1 MSDTFDPYY
10 KWLGIAPGEQ
20 RNYYR
25 LLGLN
30 LFESD
35 TDVIDNLAEQKIVA
49 VRNYQNKYQTEAT
62 KILNELSIARVTLL
76 NPEKKKNYDQRL
88 RRELDNNSISNPF
101 SVNEPPVTTLPP
113 TPEEYQQSQHNRT
126 PVEEPPVTTRPP
138 KPEEYQQS
146 QQNRTSVDEPPV
158 TTRPPKPEEYQQS
171 QQNRPS
177 VDEPPVTTRPPK
189 QTKNHKKES
198 SIINHLIEE
207 PLNSN
212 SSFQQE
218 FSGIDYVF
226 QDMSVIP
233 IILKKIFSSPLGL
246 IILLL
251 GVLLWLS
258 CLNNHEHHINS
269 NNVTV
274 SSVNE
279 EQDNKTD
286 NRTDLHETI
295 RERIDRSRQK
305 VEKELKE
312 KAEAEARE
320 RIISEKKRK
329 EAVQEKIFNDSRWLG
344 IEKKYYF
351 IYVDINKN
359 IIDCSRLNIQL
370 DNIASK
376 TLDIEIISI
385 NKLLEN
391 SYSINKDDNKYS
403 FMHKNHPLGFSIV
416 INPPVIESSLSQKM
430 HNPENFLDI
439 VYDKEDIIKSADFL
453 SFVNSCLLKLTY
465 ENSTSKQQETI
476 IASFLQNEYDSRI
489 IPAFNYSIYKKS
501 DYIDDLP
508 VKYNIHRILNDYV
521 KPDVNKLSSVSKE
534 ENAQTTN
541 RTDNN
546 ITFQT
551 VRLSI
556 PYQTFTIHNE
566 LFNLVINDN
575 TDNISQ
581 ISIDIKMNQTIKY
594 IKKPILP
601 LFNPKE
607 KTIQINNTSIVVKL
621 DEKDRIPSSISY
633 VFTNENNREYFADEK
648 EQILKNDLF
657 LDFLRKIIN
666 KLDLKF
672 DVYKTFPEIDGSYY
686 IIKRIRANEE

>member
-35 TDVIDNLAEQKIVA
+35 TDVINNLADQKIAA

-62 KILNELSIARVTLL
+62 NILNELSKARVTLL
-76 NPEKKKNYDQRL
+76 NPESKKSYDQSL
-88 RRELDNNSISNPF
+88 QRELDNNSTSNPF
-101 SVNEPPVTTLPP
+101 SVNEPHVTMLPP
-113 TPEEYQQSQHNRT
+113 KQEDYQQSQYNRT
-126 PVEEPPVTTRPP
+126 SVEEPPVTTQPP
-138 KPEEYQQS
+138 KPEEYQHS
-146 QQNRTSVDEPPV
+146 QQNRTSVEEPPV
-158 TTRPPKPEEYQQS
+158 TTQL
-171 QQNRPS
+171 
-177 VDEPPVTTRPPK
+177 PK
-189 QTKNHKKES
+189 QTKKHKKES
-198 SIINHLIEE
+198 SIINHSIEV
-207 PLNSN
+207 PPICN

-218 FSGIDYVF
+218 FSEPYYIFKDLS
-226 QDMSVIP
+226 DIP
-233 IILKKIFSSPLGL
+233 IILKKFFSSPLGL
-246 IILLL
+246 VILLL

-269 NNVTV
+269 NNDTI
-274 SSVNE
+274 SFVNE
-279 EQDNKTD
+279 EQDNKID
-286 NRTDLHETI
+286 NSTNIHETV
-295 RERIDRSRQK
+295 RERIARSRQK

-320 RIISEKKRK
+320 RIIAEKKRK
-329 EAVQEKIFNDSRWLG
+329 EAVQEKIYNDRRWLG

-351 IYVDINKN
+351 IYVDVNKN
-359 IIDCSRLNIQL
+359 VIDCSRLNIQL
-370 DNIASK
+370 DSIASK
-376 TLDIEIISI
+376 TLNIEIIPI
-385 NKLLEN
+385 NELLEN

-403 FMHKNHPLGFSIV
+403 ILYKNHPLGFSIV

-439 VYDKEDIIKSADFL
+439 IFNNENVIKSADFL

-489 IPAFNYSIYKKS
+489 IQAFINSIYKKS

-521 KPDVNKLSSVSKE
+521 NPVVNNLPSVSKE
-534 ENAQTTN
+534 ENAQTKN
-541 RTDNN
+541 RTENN
-546 ITFQT
+546 ITFPII
-551 VRLSI
+551 RLSI
-556 PYQTFTIHNE
+556 PYQTFTIHND
-566 LFNLVINDN
+566 LFNLTINEN

-594 IKKPILP
+594 IKNPILP
-601 LFNPKE
+601 FFNPVE
-607 KTIQINNTSIVVKL
+607 KTIQINNTSVVVKL

-633 VFTNENNREYFADEK
+633 IFTDENNREYYSDEK
-648 EQILKNDLF
+648 EQILKSNRF
-657 LDFLRKIIN
+657 LDLLIKITN
-666 KLDLKF
+666 KLDFKF
-672 DVYKTFPEIDGSYY
+672 DIYKTFPELDSSNY